1 MRAKAFPVE
10 WEGELG
16 KRISVALALLVL
28 WLPGISSAVAA
39 DAPKPELV
47 VVYWASKDCRWCTY
61 WESPMSGMEKRFKE
75 SQEFKKIK
83 YRVVKNER
91 LADPYT
97 LRDFPPDIVWV
108 HERMR
113 RGEEKRPHVR
123 PAWAVYLD
131 RKRIATFYGT
141 KNWEEVHFREIKW
154 LVSEHLGQ

>member
-1 MRAKAFPVE
+1 MAK
-10 WEGELG
+10 
-16 KRISVALALLVL
+16 RTSVVLSLLVV
-28 WLPGISSAVAA
+28 WLLGLSSAAAA

-61 WESPMSGMEKRFKE
+61 WESPSSGMEKRFKE
-75 SQEFKKIK
+75 SPEFEKIK

-97 LRDFPPDIVWV
+97 LRDFPPDIAWV
-108 HERMR
+108 YERMR
-113 RGEEKRPHVR
+113 RGEEKRPPVR

-141 KNWEEVHFREIKW
+141 KNWEEGHFPEIKW

>member
-1 MRAKAFPVE
+1 M
-10 WEGELG
+10 G
-16 KRISVALALLVL
+16 KRISATLALLLL

-39 DAPKPELV
+39 EARKPELV

-61 WESPMSGMEKRFKE
+61 WENPSSGMEKRFKE
-75 SQEFKKIK
+75 SQEFKKIA

-108 HERMR
+108 CERLQ
-113 RGEEKRPHVR
+113 RGEEKRPPVR
-123 PAWAVYLD
+123 PGWVVYLD

-141 KNWEEVHFREIKW
+141 KNWEEGHFPEIKW
-154 LVSEHLGQ
+154 LVSEHLGK